1 MSRYNRRYKKAFNP
15 CINAEEVLEK
25 LDIPTMESSL
35 VDNDWDNL
43 THDEQY
49 QINKDLGIEFQQV
62 DRGIKQWL

>member
-1 MSRYNRRYKKAFNP
+1 MNKYNRRYKKAFNP

-25 LDIPTMESSL
+25 LDIPSTSSEMI
-35 VDNDWDNL
+35 DNDWDNL

-49 QINKDLGIEFQQV
+49 QINKDLSIEFKQV

>member
-1 MSRYNRRYKKAFNP
+1 MNKYNRRYKKAFNP

-25 LDIPTMESSL
+25 HGIVESETI
-35 VDNDWDNL
+35 DNDWDNL

-49 QINKDLGIEFQQV
+49 QINKDLSIEFKQV

>member
-1 MSRYNRRYKKAFNP
+1 MDKYKRRYKKAFNP

-25 LDIPTMESSL
+25 LGIVESETI
-35 VDNDWDNL
+35 DNDWDNL

-49 QINKDLGIEFQQV
+49 QINKDLSIEFKQV

>member
-1 MSRYNRRYKKAFNP
+1 MLIFKKGFNP
-15 CINAEEVLEK
+15 CTNAEEVLEK

-49 QINKDLGIEFQQV
+49 QINKDLSIEFQQV

>member
-1 MSRYNRRYKKAFNP
+1 MNKYNRRYKKTFNP

-25 LDIPTMESSL
+25 LGIDETETI
-35 VDNDWDNL
+35 DNDWDNL

-49 QINKDLGIEFQQV
+49 QINKDLAVEFKQV